1 MDIFD
6 IQYIYL
12 LFTDIKLTS
21 QILIHTGILAIL
33 NGTLQLLMQCPA
45 MPIAIGGICDENRL
59 QDDPKCYIYRLR
71 SCIECIEWLS
81 SLVLKYTYF
90 MISSIVFSS
99 VETNSKKPTL
109 KYKSFSIICALINFQ
124 HIFIK

>member
-90 MISSIVFSS
+90 MISSMCLAQ
-99 VETNSKKPTL
+99 L
-109 KYKSFSIICALINFQ
+109 KQIRKGPL
-124 HIFIK
+124 